1 MITVR
6 ALGPLEVTVDGNP
19 APADLLWR
27 HNIALLLYL
36 ARAPAR
42 RCTRD
47 QAIGLLWPDKPQAT
61 ARQSLREAVRVLRR
75 YVGDAHLH
83 AEADQLQLTADAV
96 ELDTERLDALIAKR
110 EWAAATPLVR
120 GKFADGF
127 GLDGSSAFEDW
138 LHAEQWHWYSRA
150 MDVLI
155 QHAEQRLDAG
165 DLLGADEPARRAATL
180 DPESQ
185 RALRTRM
192 RRLAL
197 AGDRSA
203 ALEQYHQFE
212 RQAKQAGTA
221 IEPETH
227 ALAERLRRGREWK
240 LPPAAHAPDQ
250 GAMWRRVPLFGRERA
265 LAEILE
271 HWRATRANRL
281 SLVVIEAAPG
291 CGKTRLAEEVM
302 ARAALDGGVC
312 IAARA
317 VPADRQRDG
326 SGILALVNGGL
337 LAAPG
342 VAASPPAALAGVA
355 QEATEWAERFPAAAR
370 GTAAKPLGAAVV
382 DVLKSVSAEQPVL
395 LVLDDAQWLDDASL
409 AAIETMVR
417 DLARAPVLILL
428 ATAPEPTSGKLAELR
443 AAIGRKAPGAL
454 LKLTVFDEAALQ
466 ALIRWAFPKY
476 GADQVGRLARRIA
489 ADSAGIPLLAV
500 EICHA
505 IVQGLDVNA
514 TNGAWPRPL
523 ETLDQTLPGD
533 LPDVIVGAIRV
544 AFNTLSTAAGAALKA
559 AALLGDRV
567 PPDRIGRAAHL
578 AGPALDAALDE
589 LEWRRWLVA
598 DARGYGF
605 VARIVRDV
613 VADDM
618 ILPGERERILNA

>member
-1 MITVR
+1 MISVR
-6 ALGPLEVTVDGNP
+6 ALGPLEVMVDGSP

-36 ARAPAR
+36 ARSPAR

-47 QAIGLLWPDKPQAT
+47 QAIGLLWPDKPQAS
-61 ARQSLREAVRVLRR
+61 ALQSLREAVRVLRH
-75 YVGDAHLH
+75 YVGKAHLPS
-83 AEADQLQLTADAV
+83 EADQLQLTDAAI
-96 ELDTERLDALIAKR
+96 ELDTELFDQLIARR
-110 EWAAATPLVR
+110 EWAAATRLVR

-127 GLDGSSAFEDW
+127 GLEGSSAFEDW
-138 LHAEQWHWYSRA
+138 LHAEQWHWYGRA

-165 DLLGADEPARRAATL
+165 DLLGADEPARRAASL

-203 ALEQYHQFE
+203 ALEQYQQFE
-212 RQAKQAGTA
+212 RQSKLAGLA
-221 IEPETH
+221 IESETQ
-227 ALAERLRRGREWK
+227 ALAERLRRAREWK

-250 GAMWRRVPLFGRERA
+250 GAAWRRVPLFGRERA

-271 HWRATRANRL
+271 HWRETRAKRL
-281 SLVVIEAAPG
+281 SLVMIAAAPG
-291 CGKTRLAEEVM
+291 LGKTRLAEEVM
-302 ARAALDGGVC
+302 ARATLDGGVC
-312 IAARA
+312 IATRA

-326 SGILALVNGGL
+326 SSIVAIVNGGL
-337 LAAPG
+337 LEAPG
-342 VAASPPAALAGVA
+342 VAASPPAALAAIA

-370 GTAAKPLGAAVV
+370 AAATKPLVAAVV

-395 LVLDDAQWLDDASL
+395 LALDDAQWLDDESI

-417 DLARAPVLILL
+417 DLAKAPVLILL
-428 ATAPEPTSGKLAELR
+428 AAAPEPTSPKLAELS

-454 LKLTVFDEAALQ
+454 LELEAFDDAALQ
-466 ALIRWAFPKY
+466 ALVRWALPKY
-476 GADQVGRLARRIA
+476 GDDQVGRLARRIA

-505 IVQGLDVNA
+505 VVQGLDVNA
-514 TNGAWPRPL
+514 TSGAWPRPL
-523 ETLDQTLPGD
+523 ETLDQTMPGD

-544 AFNTLSTAAGAALKA
+544 AFNTLSAAAGAALKSA
-559 AALLGDRV
+559 AVLGDRV
-567 PPDRIGRAAHL
+567 PADRIGRGARL

-598 DARGYGF
+598 DARGYSF
-605 VARIVRDV
+605 VARIVREV
-613 VADDM
+613 VDRDM
-618 ILPGERERILNA
+618 VLDGERQRILNA